1 MTALQDVKLRK
12 QQKSL
17 TKLFPFLTVSLKISQ
32 RQFMARCFSEE
43 NSSVED
49 NELLG
54 GIRDKVVK
62 FTYGNTLYFAMPII

>member
-1 MTALQDVKLRK
+1 MTALQDMKLRK
-12 QQKSL
+12 QQKKL

-49 NELLG
+49 NVLLG